1 MHFLYLGMILDIKV
15 LSKYVCQLALSITKV
30 ITHKS
35 FAHILC
41 SEISLI
47 EQDTIEYVSVVYT
60 VTKKK
65 SDMDNFLG
73 LKQSLCFWI
82 LIRENILNFRMSSG
96 QLKTKLD
103 SVVLEK

>member
-35 FAHILC
+35 FAHSLC

-60 VTKKK
+60 ALAAVTTRK
-65 SDMDNFLG
+65 
-73 LKQSLCFWI
+73 
-82 LIRENILNFRMSSG
+82 ILNLS
-96 QLKTKLD
+96 KLIACRLRPPNY
-103 SVVLEK
+103 VL

>member
-65 SDMDNFLG
+65 IRYGQFPWIKTIFMFLDP
-73 LKQSLCFWI
+73 
-82 LIRENILNFRMSSG
+82 N
-96 QLKTKLD
+96 
-103 SVVLEK
+103 

>member
-35 FAHILC
+35 FAHSLC

-60 VTKKK
+60 AAACIYGK
-65 SDMDNFLG
+65 NFFLD
-73 LKQSLCFWI
+73 FM
-82 LIRENILNFRMSSG
+82 LIFEKFRLFYDVG
-96 QLKTKLD
+96 THF
-103 SVVLEK
+103 

>member
-35 FAHILC
+35 FAHSLC

-47 EQDTIEYVSVVYT
+47 KQDIIKYVSVVYT
-60 VTKKK
+60 VTL
-65 SDMDNFLG
+65 MATQRVGRF
-73 LKQSLCFWI
+73 
-82 LIRENILNFRMSSG
+82 
-96 QLKTKLD
+96 
-103 SVVLEK
+103 